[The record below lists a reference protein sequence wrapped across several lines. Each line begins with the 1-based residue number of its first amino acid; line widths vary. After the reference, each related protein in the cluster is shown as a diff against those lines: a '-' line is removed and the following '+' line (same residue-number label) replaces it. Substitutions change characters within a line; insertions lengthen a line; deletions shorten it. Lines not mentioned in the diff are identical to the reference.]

1 MQASG
6 QAIVTNADGSL
17 VTNVALTFSATRQN
31 TDAAVTWAV
40 FDGAGTQHRTYSGL
54 SFTTDAAD
62 LLAIINYPAAV
73 GQPNT
78 RFCTVKAACGSVSD
92 FVTVWAVRNGEN
104 GAPGVSPFALD
115 LGSAAI
121 VLNATYAGV
130 TKPGQ
135 LPRNVAVSVKQ
146 GTTDAIG
153 AVAIGISTSTGI
165 AASYANGVVSIT
177 TADAD
182 GYVEVSA
189 SQGGVNVVAPKR
201 ISISRSLDAP
211 PPQTATGVT
220 QRGYNGDP
228 NNTSYLSGPSGKIVT
243 VGVPANGVLP
253 IEIYLEYSVLENQ
266 SFAFRTYAAAAK
278 IVYRPVGSGA
288 AWSDLISEVSGTIAQ
303 WSRSTQEY
311 EQGELNYPSSV
322 NLPGGQA
329 FEFALMVRKHS
340 GNGSAQYVD
349 GFMRIGE

>member
-1 MQASG
+1 MDHSEG
-6 QAIVTNADGSL
+6 GS
-17 VTNVALTFSATRQN
+17 S
-31 TDAAVTWAV
+31 
-40 FDGAGTQHRTYSGL
+40 
-54 SFTTDAAD
+54 
-62 LLAIINYPAAV
+62 
-73 GQPNT
+73 
-78 RFCTVKAACGSVSD
+78 
-92 FVTVWAVRNGEN
+92 VRNGEN

-146 GTTDAIG
+146 GTTDAIS

-189 SQGGVNVVAPKR
+189 SQGGANVVAPKR